1 MLARNL
7 LIDRSG
13 FVGADGKT
21 HQGLFDLSYLNNIP
35 NMKIWTPSSYSELSQ
50 MIHAGMHE
58 NCPVAIRYSKT
69 LSETVRV
76 FEGNWNIVKSTD
88 DICKIKV
95 LAVGYKMLETAL
107 KAAGEFVEVVDV
119 TTVKPLDYKYLN
131 GVGSA
136 KILTLEENVKSGG
149 FGESVA
155 AYLASCNRP
164 NVVKSIGR

>member
-1 MLARNL
+1 
-7 LIDRSG
+7 
-13 FVGADGKT
+13 
-21 HQGLFDLSYLNNIP
+21 
-35 NMKIWTPSSYSELSQ
+35 
-50 MIHAGMHE
+50 
-58 NCPVAIRYSKT
+58 
-69 LSETVRV
+69 
-76 FEGNWNIVKSTD
+76 
-88 DICKIKV
+88 
-95 LAVGYKMLETAL
+95 MLETAL

-164 NVVKSIGR
+164 NVVKVLAVEDEFVSHATIDEQISMCGMDTENVARILSEMLANC